1 MIRTRMAT
9 VALLMLATVL
19 GGCAGELEK
28 FKSTIGAAASVVEV
42 AVSATVS
49 PNAIVLAASSYDA
62 LAATAKNYIDPR
74 LNKRC
79 NGSNGPICRD
89 PNATIA
95 INKAIREG
103 RVARN
108 NAKQFLRDH
117 PGELGTQGLYDALQ
131 LAIGTLQSIF
141 SQYNIGTR

>member
-1 MIRTRMAT
+1 
-9 VALLMLATVL
+9 V
-19 GGCAGELEK
+19 
-28 FKSTIGAAASVVEV
+28 
-42 AVSATVS
+42 
-49 PNAIVLAASSYDA
+49 
-62 LAATAKNYIDPR
+62 TAKNYINPA

-95 INKAIREG
+95 LNKAIREG

-117 PGELGTQGLYDALQ
+117 PGQLGTQGLYDALQ
-131 LAIGTLQSIF
+131 LSVTTLQSIF
-141 SQYNIGTR
+141 AQYNIGATQ